1 MLANLL
7 QLYRYDMSEVREYEL
22 TEHGTFVYRF
32 LDHYWTD
39 PGRHAFLIRHDGWL
53 AGFAMV
59 GDNEQ
64 GEHEVAEFFVLRSHR
79 RDGVSREAA
88 LQLLRRFPGRWKLF
102 HDDANLPA
110 GRFWAAVVRE
120 ASAGTFDK
128 NAVVSSAG
136 FAGQEYVFDVT

>member
-59 GDNEQ
+59 GRRHQDYDWFS
-64 GEHEVAEFFVLRSHR
+64 GRVAHLRKESVAYDR
-79 RDGVSREAA
+79 R
-88 LQLLRRFPGRWKLF
+88 
-102 HDDANLPA
+102 A
-110 GRFWAAVVRE
+110 G
-120 ASAGTFDK
+120 
-128 NAVVSSAG
+128 
-136 FAGQEYVFDVT
+136 